1 MNEDCSKDLF
11 QLSTQSC
18 NDTIDESRVLKKAA
32 QITKGGSEP
41 SGLDAGVVR
50 DSV

>member
-1 MNEDCSKDLF
+1 MKTVLQGPISIFNPIVY
-11 QLSTQSC
+11 
-18 NDTIDESRVLKKAA
+18 DTIDESRVLKKAA